1 MELLFLQQGA
11 HGVGKVPHQR
21 PLDLSPRW
29 GSVPLTWPALRSHL
43 TVPLNSTGS
52 WGMMESLLRRSA
64 RPMSLILTPSILMQ
78 PPHNSTRRKRAM
90 PREDFPDKSEDR
102 QESFD
107 WQILG
112 RQNWP
117 LLRATSSIFLFLF
130 NHYFDG

>member
-1 MELLFLQQGA
+1 ML
-11 HGVGKVPHQR
+11 GKCRTRGH
-21 PLDLSPRW
+21 W
-29 GSVPLTWPALRSHL
+29 ISVPGGVLSHSPGLRHGTKHMVLRSHL

-107 WQILG
+107 WQILR
-112 RQNWP
+112 RQNWL

-130 NHYFDG
+130 NHYFNG